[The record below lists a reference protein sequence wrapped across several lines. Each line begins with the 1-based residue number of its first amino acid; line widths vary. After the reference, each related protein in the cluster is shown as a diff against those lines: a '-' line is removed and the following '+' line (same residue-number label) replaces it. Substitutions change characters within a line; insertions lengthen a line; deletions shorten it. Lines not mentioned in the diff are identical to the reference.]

1 VRMHGHGHSE
11 RESGLRRTCEDARRA
26 QVRLVSGDGATGMGS
41 TGTMAALLLSHAA

>member
-1 VRMHGHGHSE
+1 MGTASQA
-11 RESGLRRTCEDARRA
+11 SGAQEDARRA